1 MRSFK
6 QVAIHIVSIL
16 IFAFPV
22 ISLAAQ
28 LQTDSERLVIETR
41 NGPVTFSVELALTA
55 DDRATGLMNRQSM
68 PADHGMLFRFDQTRQ
83 VLMWM
88 KNTPLPLDMIFID
101 ADGVIA
107 RIAEDTTPFS
117 ETIIPS
123 VAPVRY
129 VLELNGGTAAQRG
142 IAAGDKVRHRVIG
155 K

>member
-1 MRSFK
+1 MRNFK
-6 QVAIHIVSIL
+6 QVAIYIFSIL
-16 IFAFPV
+16 IFACPV
-22 ISLAAQ
+22 ISMAAQ
-28 LQTDSERLVIETR
+28 LPTDSERLVIETR
-41 NGPVTFSVELALTA
+41 NGPVAFSVELALTA

-68 PADHGMLFRFDQTRQ
+68 PADHGMLFKFDQTRQ

-101 ADGVIA
+101 ADGVVV

-129 VLELNGGTAAQRG
+129 VLELNGGTAAKRG
-142 IAAGDKVRHRVIG
+142 IATGDQVRHRVIG